1 MNFRE
6 EINQQLKSNRPQLS
20 DSSCKTYISLLSGL
34 CKSLNIEPNKSYLMN
49 PQNSS
54 IIIETLSKQCLNSR
68 KAKYS
73 AMFVLT
79 GNDDYRELMMD
90 DLATHVENENKQ
102 EMNTKQQEN
111 WMSFAEIK
119 SLYDA
124 FKDDV
129 KPLWKKKVLLPD
141 ELVKLQQFVI
151 YSLVSGVLIPP
162 RRLMDYT
169 EFKIR
174 NVDNDTDNY
183 MTNNEFVFNQYKT
196 AKTYGRQVIP
206 IPKTLSALI
215 KKWMKIQ
222 TNDYLLTDTNGNKLT
237 EVQLNQRIRKLFDTD
252 GTGNNI
258 SVNMLRHIYTTEKVH
273 KHTPSMKKLQTIATA
288 MGHSITQNIL
298 YKKTSPS
305 TI

>member
-54 IIIETLSKQCLNSR
+54 KIIETLSKQCLNSR

-124 FKDDV
+124 FKEDV

-141 ELVKLQQFVI
+141 ELTKLQQFVI
-151 YSLVSGVLIPP
+151 FSLVSGVLIPP

-222 TNDYLLTDTNGNKLT
+222 TNDYLLTDSNGNKLT